1 MVEMQNHALI
11 VELGVVRNV
20 KDCTGVRLREYYIN
34 NSTVLDD
41 LNI

>member
-11 VELGVVRNV
+11 IELGVVRNV
-20 KDCTGVRLREYYIN
+20 KDFTCVRLREYYIN
-34 NSTVLDD
+34 NITVLDD